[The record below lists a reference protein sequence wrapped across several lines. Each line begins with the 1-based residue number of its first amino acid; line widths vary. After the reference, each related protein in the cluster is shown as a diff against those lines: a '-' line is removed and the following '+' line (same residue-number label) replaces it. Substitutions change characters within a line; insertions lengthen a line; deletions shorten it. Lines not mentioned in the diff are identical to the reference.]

1 MDNNKETVL
10 VEDIAFAAKKD
21 GSFIAN
27 FSKMGGGKEQ
37 PDVEALT
44 NTFSAMVKFIET
56 SPEKEFMM
64 FSFIY
69 LVEHRRVS
77 DALCRRMQELKT
89 DKEKKNE

>member
-27 FSKMGGGKEQ
+27 FSKTGGGKEQ
-37 PDVEALT
+37 PDVEALA

-77 DALCRRMQELKT
+77 DALLRRMQELKT

>member
-1 MDNNKETVL
+1 
-10 VEDIAFAAKKD
+10 
-21 GSFIAN
+21 
-27 FSKMGGGKEQ
+27 
-37 PDVEALT
+37 
-44 NTFSAMVKFIET
+44 MVKFIET

-77 DALCRRMQELKT
+77 DALLRRMQELKT